1 MRKYALSAVC
11 MLVFAGMAF
20 SADAP
25 LKEESCGN
33 LHYQDS
39 TWMLGMAGTV
49 WIHGSPADSRSEK
62 DRELGHYIVQ
72 VRKWNSTQVSSL
84 WFRSWRDAKV
94 AAQYQKA
101 ADELDAAIEFWKG
114 MSPSYKRYASQT
126 ASSYRQIA
134 ELLTLSANTDRTV
147 MADKAS
153 AILAKLEET
162 EMAATGGNQV
172 SVLESYALLSRK

>member
-1 MRKYALSAVC
+1 MRKYTLSAVC

-20 SADAP
+20 SAEAP

-33 LHYQDS
+33 VFYQDK
-39 TWMLGMAGTV
+39 TWLLGMAGNV
-49 WIHGSPADSRSEK
+49 EISGSPAQSRPEK
-62 DRELGHYIVQ
+62 DRELAHYIVQ
-72 VRKWNSTQVSSL
+72 VRKWNSSEVSSL

-101 ADELDAAIEFWKG
+101 ADQLDAAIDFWKG
-114 MSPSYKRYASQT
+114 MSPTHKRYASQT
-126 ASSYRQIA
+126 AAAYRQIA

-162 EMAATGGNQV
+162 ETAATGSNQV
-172 SVLESYALLSRK
+172 SMLESYALVRK